1 MGRAEVRG
9 NQQQQAC
16 SSGRQE
22 DKTGQDAGCSGRQA
36 LGRKRWNGCPGC
48 CAQSNLT
55 SSRARV
61 EPASKQRSVPLVV
74 CCSAQHQ
81 EGPSR
86 SCNASSSAS
95 ASSATTQEPR
105 RSPSTDH
112 GTASLAYINNSPHR
126 SCPSCRLRIC
136 THAAFTPSTGTVPL
150 INSEREGSR
159 PTHRS
164 FASPTHIRREGAAPG
179 KVLTAS

>member
-36 LGRKRWNGCPGC
+36 LGRMKCGMGVLSLVLNQIRPAAGREW
-48 CAQSNLT
+48 
-55 SSRARV
+55 SRQAGKQ
-61 EPASKQRSVPLVV
+61 ASKQRSVPLVV
-74 CCSAQHQ
+74 RCSAQHQ

-86 SCNASSSAS
+86 SCSASISASSSAS
-95 ASSATTQEPR
+95 ACGGATTQEPR

-112 GTASLAYINNSPHR
+112 GTASLAYIHNSPHY
-126 SCPSCRLRIC
+126 SCPSRCLRIAHVH
-136 THAAFTPSTGTVPL
+136 TLHSLHPQVQY
-150 INSEREGSR
+150 
-159 PTHRS
+159 H
-164 FASPTHIRREGAAPG
+164 
-179 KVLTAS
+179 